1 WGDTRPITCSARMR
15 RLSGGVLAAD
25 GRARL
30 IRNTIRTAVMR
41 AATIMASGA
50 SQAVTTL
57 KTGKREK
64 GNGKRLTKRAGL
76 GLGTGERGKGTKKGS
91 GDPYGP
97 PPAEILHLVPVP
109 YPFPAV
115 FVRPFPFSGSQFPVS
130 SVARGRIELPTR
142 GFSVRCSTN

>member
-1 WGDTRPITCSARMR
+1 MR
-15 RLSGGVLAAD
+15 RLSGGALAACV
-25 GRARL
+25 RARL

-76 GLGTGERGKGTKKGS
+76 GLGRGERGKGTEKGS
-91 GDPYGP
+91 GDPYWP
-97 PPAEILHLVPVP
+97 PPTEILLPGP
-109 YPFPAV
+109 SSLLPFP
-115 FVRPFPFSGSQFPVS
+115 
-130 SVARGRIELPTR
+130 
-142 GFSVRCSTN
+142 